1 MKMHLRKT
9 GSIER
14 RKLLKAA
21 AMGGFAW
28 SIGGA
33 ASLLAPNGARAQ
45 GTPPPAAPSW
55 PNRRLL
61 DLLKIDH
68 PIIQAPMGG
77 AVSPSMPVAVCGSGG
92 LGSFPCSFL
101 TVAQLRDVV
110 AKIRAQTGAKPLN
123 LNFFCDVRQRDA
135 AVEAAW
141 LKRLA
146 AYYTEFG
153 VDPPDFPASIAPPFG
168 AEKCDAVAELR
179 PEVVS
184 FHFGLPEQSLV
195 DRLKAAGC
203 KIISSATTVAE
214 ARWLEEHG
222 VDAVI
227 AQGAEAGG
235 HRGMFLTSDLASQL
249 GTLALV
255 PQVVDAVKVPVIA
268 AGGIA
273 DGRAIAAALALGASG
288 VQMGTAYLL
297 CPEAT
302 ISALHRAAIQSA
314 NDKLSAIS
322 NVLTGR
328 PARVLVNRIVRE
340 VGPLAAGVPSFPLG
354 FFALEPLRKKAESRG
369 SSDFTGLYAGEAAA
383 LCREL
388 PAGELTL
395 KLAAETLQTLGALG
409 RAG

>member
-1 MKMHLRKT
+1 M

-14 RKLLKAA
+14 RELMKAA
-21 AMGGFAW
+21 AVGGFAL

-33 ASLLAPNGARAQ
+33 KGLLAPNGARAQ
-45 GTPPPAAPSW
+45 GVPPGTAAGW

-77 AVSPSMPVAVCGSGG
+77 AVSPSMTVAVCGSGG

-123 LNFFCDVRQRDA
+123 LNFFCDVRRRDA

-146 AYYTEFG
+146 PYYTEFG
-153 VDPPDFPASIAPPFG
+153 VDPPEFPSSIPPPFN
-168 AEKCDAVAELR
+168 AERCDVVVELR

-184 FHFGLPEQSLV
+184 FHFGLPEKSLV
-195 DRLKAAGC
+195 DRLKAADC
-203 KIISSATTVAE
+203 VILSSATTVTE
-214 ARWLEEHG
+214 ARWLEDHG
-222 VDAVI
+222 ADAVI
-227 AQGAEAGG
+227 AQGVEAGG
-235 HRGMFLTSDLASQL
+235 HRGIFLTSDLTSQL

-255 PQVVDAVKVPVIA
+255 PQVVDAVKLPVIA
-268 AGGIA
+268 AGGIG
-273 DGRAIAAALALGASG
+273 DGRAIAAALALGASA

-302 ISALHRAAIQSA
+302 TSALHRAAIKSA
-314 NDKLSAIS
+314 SDKLSAIS

-340 VGPLAAGVPSFPLG
+340 VGPLATDVPSFPLG
-354 FFALEPLRKKAESRG
+354 FVALEPLRKKAESQG
-369 SSDFTGLYAGEAAA
+369 SADFTGLYAGEAAA

-388 PAGELTL
+388 PAGELTST
-395 KLAAETLQTLGALG
+395 LAVETLQRLGALG